1 MYEVIRLEIANPAA
15 SSPAELILSPV
26 DRRSIAVAIVRSFF
40 VSALAV
46 IVAAVLVLITVI
58 VLSSFVTIKVP
69 PNEWWRSCPVANLN
83 RQEQKKL

>member
-26 DRRSIAVAIVRSFF
+26 DRRSIAVAIERSFF
-40 VSALAV
+40 VSELAV

-69 PNEWWRSCPVANLN
+69 PI
-83 RQEQKKL
+83 